1 MKYDIRR
8 YFLPSIIVFAVT
20 LPIWIFN
27 RVAWYQFFFLFLGL
41 FIGSV
46 FIEVDHL
53 IYWFF
58 LHPELEESQLALTAW
73 KKKDFKSLFKLFQST
88 HHQHTSLIFHHYFFQ
103 IILTLIS
110 FFIFTSTPNIFIKA
124 FTLATGLHL
133 LLKEYYDY
141 RENPEFL
148 KSWLF
153 AREKKQL
160 PTSSLQYYLYI
171 FATFNLLFTLL
182 LIFSQ

>member
-1 MKYDIRR
+1 MKYDLRR
-8 YFLPSIIVFAVT
+8 YFLPSIIVFAII
-20 LPIWIFN
+20 LPIWILN
-27 RVAWYQFFFLFLGL
+27 HVAWYQFFFLFLGL

>member
-8 YFLPSIIVFAVT
+8 YFLPSIIISAII

-27 RVAWYQFFFLFLGL
+27 HVAWYQFFFLFLGL
-41 FIGSV
+41 FVGSV

-58 LHPELEESQLALTAW
+58 LHPELEESQLALAAW
-73 KKKDFKSLFKLFQST
+73 KKKDFRSLFKLFQST
-88 HHQHTSLIFHHYFFQ
+88 HHQHTSLIFHHYSFQ

-133 LLKEYYDY
+133 LIKEYYDY
-141 RENPEFL
+141 QQDPEFL

-160 PTSSLQYYLYI
+160 PTTSLKYYLYI
-171 FATFNLLFTLL
+171 FTAFNLLFTLL
-182 LIFSQ
+182 LIISR